1 MYNSDY
7 NRPPEER
14 EPIETEHF
22 HVWDAESPKPP
33 RKKSGA
39 ARFVAL
45 GLCCALVGGLV
56 GGGGV
61 LAASHLS
68 GGKTTIYQGTSP
80 NSIVSL
86 AHVDGQ
92 TVLSP
97 EQIYAANLG
106 ATVGVNGNVDTNVFG
121 YTVKNAV
128 SGSGFVIGSNGS
140 SSYILTN
147 YHVIDGVSDI
157 KVFFSDGKS
166 YDATLVGGEK
176 ENDIAVLKI
185 DVGNLQT
192 VTLGDSD
199 QLNVGEDVYAI
210 GNPLGELTY
219 TLTDGIVSALDRLIT
234 TSSTNA
240 NSQTESV
247 TLNVL
252 QTNCAIN
259 PGNSGGPLF
268 DQYGSVVGIVSAK
281 YTQSTSGVSA
291 EGLGFALPIN
301 DVKEIIADLIE
312 HGYVTGK
319 PYMGVQVDSV
329 SSEAQRYGIP
339 AGAAVSY
346 VADGSCAQKAGL
358 QVNDVITA
366 IDDTAIDSPSALTAA
381 LSTGYKAGDTATLTV
396 IRSQQE
402 VKLTITFDEKN
413 AETEANIQQQTQQ
426 SQQQQGQSGYSQWPF
441 GGSWPFG

>member
-199 QLNVGEDVYAI
+199 QLVVGEPVYAI
-210 GNPLGELTY
+210 GNPLGLG
-219 TLTDGIVSALDRLIT
+219 LAISSGIIGSTAHELDRYALPCIV
-234 TSSTNA
+234 
-240 NSQTESV
+240 NSADISR
-247 TLNVL
+247 
-252 QTNCAIN
+252 
-259 PGNSGGPLF
+259 GSSGGALMNAHG
-268 DQYGSVVGIVSAK
+268 QVIGV
-281 YTQSTSGVSA
+281 TSGAYTYGNNMYLAVPVDPVMA
-291 EGLGFALPIN
+291 
-301 DVKEIIADLIE
+301 ADL
-312 HGYVTGK
+312 T
-319 PYMGVQVDSV
+319 V
-329 SSEAQRYGIP
+329 SGW
-339 AGAAVSY
+339 
-346 VADGSCAQKAGL
+346 
-358 QVNDVITA
+358 
-366 IDDTAIDSPSALTAA
+366 
-381 LSTGYKAGDTATLTV
+381 TLK
-396 IRSQQE
+396 E
-402 VKLTITFDEKN
+402 VKAF
-413 AETEANIQQQTQQ
+413 EAAKDKD
-426 SQQQQGQSGYSQWPF
+426 
-441 GGSWPFG
+441 

>member
-33 RKKSGA
+33 RKRSGA

-210 GNPLGELTY
+210 GNPLGELTFSMSEGIASSVNRAINV
-219 TLTDGIVSALDRLIT
+219 DGTPFNMI
-234 TSSTNA
+234 
-240 NSQTESV
+240 QV
-247 TLNVL
+247 T
-252 QTNCAIN
+252 ASIN
-259 PGNSGGPLF
+259 PGNSGG
-268 DQYGSVVGIVSAK
+268 
-281 YTQSTSGVSA
+281 
-291 EGLGFALPIN
+291 ALIN
-301 DVKEIIADLIE
+301 D
-312 HGYVTGK
+312 
-319 PYMGVQVDSV
+319 
-329 SSEAQRYGIP
+329 EARLSALRSAAIP
-339 AGAAVSY
+339 AAY
-346 VADGSCAQKAGL
+346 RLTQCR
-358 QVNDVITA
+358 
-366 IDDTAIDSPSALTAA
+366 SAT
-381 LSTGYKAGDTATLTV
+381 
-396 IRSQQE
+396 
-402 VKLTITFDEKN
+402 
-413 AETEANIQQQTQQ
+413 
-426 SQQQQGQSGYSQWPF
+426 
-441 GGSWPFG
+441 

>member
-176 ENDIAVLKI
+176 ENTGGYVSAKDRSVTMS
-185 DVGNLQT
+185 DGTVMNMLQT
-192 VTLGDSD
+192 DT
-199 QLNVGEDVYAI
+199 
-210 GNPLGELTY
+210 
-219 TLTDGIVSALDRLIT
+219 
-234 TSSTNA
+234 
-240 NSQTESV
+240 
-247 TLNVL
+247 
-252 QTNCAIN
+252 AIN
-259 PGNSGGPLF
+259 SGNSGGPLF
-268 DQYGSVVGIVSAK
+268 NEYGQVIGIVSAK
-281 YTQSTSGVSA
+281 LSSSSNSEASV
-291 EGLGFALPIN
+291 EGLGFAIPIN
-301 DVKEIIADLIE
+301 DVKDMVTSIIE

-319 PYMGVQVDSV
+319 PNVGILMKDVPQ
-329 SSEAQRYGIP
+329 EAQQYGVP
-339 AGAAVSY
+339 AGSEVLAVL
-346 VADGSCAQKAGL
+346 DGSGAGKAGL
-358 QVNDVITA
+358 QAGDIITA
-366 IDDTAIDSPSALTAA
+366 VNGTAVSGSEALKAA
-381 LSTGYKAGDTATLTV
+381 VQDCKAGDKVTFSVYRDGDTVELEITLDEDNQTTQEAMEQLQKDYQEQQA
-396 IRSQQE
+396 QQE
-402 VKLTITFDEKN
+402 
-413 AETEANIQQQTQQ
+413 QQQPQQ
-426 SQQQQGQSGYSQWPF
+426 NGGYFPWPF
-441 GGSWPFG
+441 GW

>member
-199 QLNVGEDVYAI
+199 KLNVGEDVYAI
-210 GNPLGELTY
+210 GNPLG
-219 TLTDGIVSALDRLIT
+219 
-234 TSSTNA
+234 
-240 NSQTESV
+240 
-247 TLNVL
+247 
-252 QTNCAIN
+252 
-259 PGNSGGPLF
+259 
-268 DQYGSVVGIVSAK
+268 
-281 YTQSTSGVSA
+281 
-291 EGLGFALPIN
+291 
-301 DVKEIIADLIE
+301 
-312 HGYVTGK
+312 
-319 PYMGVQVDSV
+319 
-329 SSEAQRYGIP
+329 
-339 AGAAVSY
+339 
-346 VADGSCAQKAGL
+346 
-358 QVNDVITA
+358 
-366 IDDTAIDSPSALTAA
+366 
-381 LSTGYKAGDTATLTV
+381 
-396 IRSQQE
+396 
-402 VKLTITFDEKN
+402 
-413 AETEANIQQQTQQ
+413 
-426 SQQQQGQSGYSQWPF
+426 
-441 GGSWPFG
+441 